1 MQSKTKKRKKKQGMK
16 FSRIIISTIVILYFL
31 ARVFPLIGTTS
42 QKTVVAEYGKIEEL
56 IAVTGLIARDERVL
70 ADINQGE
77 ANFFVS
83 EGEKVA
89 KGQKLAEIYR
99 EKLDERYQQELEI
112 INERIEGIQDQQE
125 ETSIF
130 QKDIE
135 KIDAQISDLLKKIQ
149 QEIKQ
154 GNYDKIQQY
163 QSQVE
168 ELAKKKN
175 VIIGENSFA
184 GKNLS
189 ELMVQKDEIE
199 KKLNTALNVI
209 VSETPGTIA
218 FGSDGL
224 EELITPNSIIHFTA
238 SDLEAIEKNHLQPK
252 EKEAEETGFNENV
265 MKIINNFQWSILCK
279 LTEEEA
285 SGLEAGR
292 RIDIRIRGEERDYS
306 ARIRQIVEDEDQWLM
321 VLDLTDTFDGLYQLR
336 TLEIDIVKNR
346 FEGAMLPKEAIVETN
361 QGTGVYRVNINGIV
375 RFVPVQV
382 KGRNEDY
389 AILHDGSF
397 AQKDPD
403 TGESKNVSTINL
415 YDEIVLNG
423 SKINEGQKIR

>member
-1 MQSKTKKRKKKQGMK
+1 MFAIQIKKKEKKKQGMK

-168 ELAKKKN
+168 ELAKKK
-175 VIIGENSFA
+175 
-184 GKNLS
+184 KC
-189 ELMVQKDEIE
+189 D
-199 KKLNTALNVI
+199 
-209 VSETPGTIA
+209 
-218 FGSDGL
+218 
-224 EELITPNSIIHFTA
+224 H
-238 SDLEAIEKNHLQPK
+238 
-252 EKEAEETGFNENV
+252 
-265 MKIINNFQWSILCK
+265 
-279 LTEEEA
+279 
-285 SGLEAGR
+285 R
-292 RIDIRIRGEERDYS
+292 R
-306 ARIRQIVEDEDQWLM
+306 
-321 VLDLTDTFDGLYQLR
+321 
-336 TLEIDIVKNR
+336 K
-346 FEGAMLPKEAIVETN
+346 
-361 QGTGVYRVNINGIV
+361 
-375 RFVPVQV
+375 
-382 KGRNEDY
+382 
-389 AILHDGSF
+389 
-397 AQKDPD
+397 
-403 TGESKNVSTINL
+403 
-415 YDEIVLNG
+415 
-423 SKINEGQKIR
+423 